1 MGAAATLE
9 LPEEK
14 TRHGD
19 SDTRLPGIFTP
30 DFSPFRKQK
39 PVQLHPRSP
48 QLSALNNLPQIQHLG
63 ARFNKH
69 PSLKR

>member
-19 SDTRLPGIFTP
+19 SDMRLPGIFTP

-39 PVQLHPRSP
+39 STY
-48 QLSALNNLPQIQHLG
+48 NFIQEVHNYL
-63 ARFNKH
+63 R
-69 PSLKR
+69 